1 MKNFL
6 RKIKNQKVSK
16 YLIDRIGELVVVIL
30 GIIIALQ
37 INNWN
42 ENRKTKIS
50 EKNYLESL
58 LNEFNSNLTRL
69 QKAKNINAGNLDYA
83 LEILKYTNP
92 QYSEL
97 TAFKF
102 DSLLFGIVLREV
114 QFRPGSGVMYEII
127 SSGKLGIFSNKKLR
141 YEIASWES
149 LIQSVKFQEQEH
161 ANTRNDLMM
170 FCSGSINTREA
181 LINSFGNVF
190 ELSPT
195 KFKVKNELL
204 LQSINF
210 ENKVIAFYLT
220 AKYLNEIHYLALEN
234 KMKEIVL
241 IIEKELNK
249 AK

>member
-6 RKIKNQKVSK
+6 REIINQKISK
-16 YLIDRIGELVVVIL
+16 YLIDRIGELIVVIL

-50 EKNYLESL
+50 EENYLESL

-69 QKAKNINAGNLDYA
+69 QKTKEINAGNIDCA
-83 LEILKYTNP
+83 LEILKHTKP
-92 QYSEL
+92 QYPEL
-97 TAFKF
+97 ATFEF
-102 DSLLFGIVLREV
+102 DSLFFGIVLREV
-114 QFRPGSGVMYEII
+114 QFRPGSGVIDEII
-127 SSGKLGIFSNKKLR
+127 SSGKLGIFSNKRLR

-149 LIQSVKFQEQEH
+149 LMQAVKFQEQEH
-161 ANTRNDLMM
+161 ANNRNDLMI
-170 FCSGSINTREA
+170 FCSSSFNTREA
-181 LINSFGNVF
+181 LINNFGDVF
-190 ELSPT
+190 EISPS

-204 LQSINF
+204 LQSVNF
-210 ENKVIAFYLT
+210 ENKVVGFYVT

-241 IIEKELNK
+241 IIEKELNNEK
-249 AK
+249 